1 MRVEVLTSQPA
12 DEAPWHWEDH
22 MRLTS
27 PSGVLVLDSDLVKL
41 PDPPRIELG
50 TRPGVYGLAV
60 GHVGRTEVQDAA
72 RRVSEETSHASAEET
87 RAAWR
92 SLDGIE
98 RYLIRLW
105 PLDEGAV

>member
-1 MRVEVLTSQPA
+1 MRF
-12 DEAPWHWEDH
+12 
-22 MRLTS
+22 TS
-27 PSGVLVLDSDLVKL
+27 PTNVVVLDADLVTL

-50 TRPGVYGLAV
+50 AGPGGYGLAV

-72 RRVSEETSHASAEET
+72 RRVSDETSRASAEET

-105 PLDEGAV
+105 PLDEGAA